1 MEHPFAANEAA
12 AAALAALTAEVR
24 AATAAAAAS
33 SADAAA
39 VTAEVQ
45 TATAIRP
52 PRSTSASAAE
62 GPSKAAGATG
72 YMPSPSRWGAGG
84 GGAPDDSRSAWGRG
98 QARPGGDAFRRIR
111 APPGTFWYTP
121 PNWCILLSSNVS
133 GADNAAARSDGGGAS
148 VRAGHGEESARPT
161 ARGPDRRPQT
171 RTGKHCCQDR
181 TRYWA
186 AECPPDCARAG
197 SGARAGAAG
206 RIGRHHRR
214 PPTRTGKHR
223 SQHRTR
229 YRVTECAQQ
238 PQLARC

>member
-1 MEHPFAANEAA
+1 MRRVSGPGLEMEHPFAANEAA

-148 VRAGHGEESARPT
+148 VRAGQDPLLPPRPRLLR
-161 ARGPDRRPQT
+161 RGAT
-171 RTGKHCCQDR
+171 
-181 TRYWA
+181 
-186 AECPPDCARAG
+186 
-197 SGARAGAAG
+197 AAG
-206 RIGRHHRR
+206 RRCAPRAGQDPLL
-214 PPTRTGKHR
+214 PPPPAPTTAR
-223 SQHRTR
+223 SDGGGASVRAGQDPLLFPTP
-229 YRVTECAQQ
+229 AS
-238 PQLARC
+238 A